1 MSSKKDPTEPSYF
14 VPNILKPLQLFFE
27 ADGLGEGLKSRFG
40 RRWTEEVFKAVVT
53 RSVFDYIPHSW
64 CRTSG
69 FSSSVNPFLPLV
81 LLLFHD
87 MVHRYTTYLIG
98 IKKAED
104 SIRRYKKGKKS
115 AFSLF
120 TSNASNAQNDE
131 GRDEERIRVQMVLDV
146 ERLAKDA
153 DTLGVDAQASEEY
166 AELKAL
172 AAAKNE

>member
-1 MSSKKDPTEPSYF
+1 M
-14 VPNILKPLQLFFE
+14 
-27 ADGLGEGLKSRFG
+27 
-40 RRWTEEVFKAVVT
+40 T
-53 RSVFDYIPHSW
+53 R
-64 CRTSG
+64 
-69 FSSSVNPFLPLV
+69 
-81 LLLFHD
+81 HD
-87 MVHRYTTYLIG
+87 TIHRYTTYLIG

-120 TSNASNAQNDE
+120 TNASNAQNDE

-153 DTLGVDAQASEEY
+153 ETLGVDVQASEEY